1 MQCNHSAVQ
10 PRGACVCAHM
20 RESTRR
26 VVQACCAST
35 RHVQTQREKQIYGGA
50 KGWKIRDTGEGDEPR
65 RVFSPYRLSIAYI
78 IRVIKVCANNPLT
91 LKFHWDIYGCLP
103 LYLGIDKSN
112 IVFRRWVIMEKF
124 WFLIVGYFVL
134 MERYETFWTFS
145 FHFICRVCRLGK
157 IGSFDL
163 LMKQLLWFYCKWA
176 IILFS

>member
-112 IVFRRWVIMEKF
+112 IVFRRWLNGWKSLDF
-124 WFLIVGYFVL
+124 WLWGILYWWKDTKLFGL
-134 MERYETFWTFS
+134 
-145 FHFICRVCRLGK
+145 FHFISFVEFVVWVRLGV
-157 IGSFDL
+157 L
-163 LMKQLLWFYCKWA
+163 LMKQLLRFYCKWA